1 MNVSLRALSWATRFF
16 WIIALA
22 FAVTCAYS
30 ATLIRGNF
38 GEPIVDYTGEGL
50 AIGLPASLD
59 NRGYYTIADLT
70 VQTVITNS
78 DGIQISEDTSYVG
91 EIPPQENATIFHNM
105 TLSVNTIAA
114 ESDYLFNDSSL
125 TLYGAL
131 RLNYADLI
139 PFELTT
145 NRTIPW
151 GAPLFNF
158 TVGAPRFSPHN
169 STHLRTVVPIT
180 FQNHSPYFPVVGVIR
195 IEIFDNEDQQF
206 GSASTFVDVPSNASY
221 DGQISISAGRG
232 ATSEGVLRAYIETA
246 AFSFG
251 PMVINYG

>member
-1 MNVSLRALSWATRFF
+1 MNVSLRGLSWATRFF

-30 ATLIRGNF
+30 ATLIRGDF
-38 GEPIVDYTGEGL
+38 GEPIVDYADEGL
-50 AIGLPASLD
+50 AIGLPARLD
-59 NRGYYTIADLT
+59 NWGYYTIADLT
-70 VQTVITNS
+70 IQTAIA
-78 DGIQISEDTSYVG
+78 DGEGTQILEETSYIG
-91 EIPPQENATIFHNM
+91 EIPPQESATVFHNV
-105 TLSVNTIAA
+105 TLSLSTIAA
-114 ESDYLFNDSSL
+114 ASDYLFNDSSL
-125 TLYGAL
+125 TLHGEL

-139 PFELTT
+139 PFAITT

-169 STHLRTVVPIT
+169 TTHLRTIVPVS
-180 FQNHSPYFPVVGVIR
+180 FQNHSPYFPVIGTIR
-195 IEIFDNEDQQF
+195 IEIFDNQEQQVGS
-206 GSASTFVDVPSNASY
+206 GSALVDVPSNTSY
-221 DGQISISAGRG
+221 DGQISMSAGRSI
-232 ATSEGVLRAYIETA
+232 TSEGSLRVYIDTA